1 MKKFKKILMCA
12 AVFMLV
18 FAFSIPAFAANKIIH
33 NGTAKYSYYTTD
45 YVRQRYDNTLTNTTY
60 GNPSGATI
68 SVRAFEKT
76 DNGTYI
82 SASTEYPFEMGEV
95 IYISEHADAVRNV
108 HLQLSNLEEYYGKS
122 VNTSGTWYL
131 TA

>member
-1 MKKFKKILMCA
+1 MVQL
-12 AVFMLV
+12 
-18 FAFSIPAFAANKIIH
+18 SI
-33 NGTAKYSYYTTD
+33 GYYTTD